1 MHRTLLLM
9 LLITVAC
16 SRRET
21 VSGNWTGVAGP
32 DASTSIPTADEGATS
47 GPGHGSPDHEQ
58 TENECAQVHL
68 TIPLSSIDIHPHGRT
83 LGASRVAVARPTMA
97 AAPRMTF
104 SRSMARMTVRPV
116 APSASVA

>member
-47 GPGHGSPDHEQ
+47 GPGHGSPDAAAGGGGKSA
-58 TENECAQVHL
+58 TDL
-68 TIPLSSIDIHPHGRT
+68 PPPSHPT
-83 LGASRVAVARPTMA
+83 PEFLPPDA
-97 AAPRMTF
+97 AAPEARQAGAEDPTF
-104 SRSMARMTVRPV
+104 ASRD
-116 APSASVA
+116 ASPDLTDAHPCPDADRCD